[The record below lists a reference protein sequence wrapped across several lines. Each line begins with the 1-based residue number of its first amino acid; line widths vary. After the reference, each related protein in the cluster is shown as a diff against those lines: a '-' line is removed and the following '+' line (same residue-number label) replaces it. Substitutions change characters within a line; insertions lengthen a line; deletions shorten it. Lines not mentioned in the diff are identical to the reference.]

1 MKWAFIDYENIGC
14 LSKVD
19 LSAYCKV
26 ILFLGAKQPRI
37 DLGDKKYDSP
47 IELVLVQ
54 LKATQS
60 NNLDFHLSYYLG
72 KYDGE
77 ASSNVAFEIISND
90 KGFSPLVGHIKAN
103 GRACRQVKVATATA
117 TASAPAAAKPKV
129 PSTKNKLIKS
139 LTSKPKDKRP
149 KKVASLRNHIAAH
162 MAVKGNDV
170 AIQNYFNQLV
180 NEKIIKISGDSVA
193 YTSQ

>member
-19 LSAYCKV
+19 LAAYSKV
-26 ILFLGAKQPRI
+26 ILFVGAKQSKV

-72 KYDGE
+72 KYDAE
-77 ASSNVAFEIISND
+77 ATSNIAFEIISND
-90 KGFSPLVGHIKAN
+90 KGFSPLIAHVKIN
-103 GRACRQVKVATATA
+103 GRSCKQVKVEA
-117 TASAPAAAKPKV
+117 V
-129 PSTKNKLIKS
+129 PSQIPKTKSKLISS

-149 KKVASLRNHIAAH
+149 KKVSSLRNHIAAH
-162 MAVKGNDV
+162 MAVKGNEV

-180 NEKIIKISGDSVA
+180 NEKLIKVSGDNVV
-193 YTSQ
+193 YKH

>member
-19 LSAYCKV
+19 LAIYSKV
-26 ILFLGAKQPRI
+26 VLFLGAKQPKI
-37 DLGDKKYDSP
+37 DLGDTKYDSP

-72 KYDGE
+72 KFDSE
-77 ASSNVAFEIISND
+77 ASSNVSFEIISND
-90 KGFSPLVGHIKAN
+90 QGFSPLISHIKTN
-103 GRACRQVKVATATA
+103 GRICKQVKVATE
-117 TASAPAAAKPKV
+117 
-129 PSTKNKLIKS
+129 PSTKSKLISS
-139 LTSKPKDKRP
+139 LTSKPKEKRP
-149 KKVASLRNHIAAH
+149 KKVTSLRNHIATH
-162 MAVKGNDV
+162 MGVKGNDV

-180 NEKIIKISGDSVA
+180 KEELVKISGDTVE
-193 YTSQ
+193 YKC

>member
-19 LSAYCKV
+19 LAAYQKIV
-26 ILFLGAKQPRI
+26 LFLGATQPKI
-37 DLGDKKYDSP
+37 DLGDKKYDAP
-47 IELVLVQ
+47 IEFVLVQ

-72 KYDGE
+72 KYDNDAQ
-77 ASSNVAFEIISND
+77 ASVTFDIISND
-90 KGFSPLVGHIKAN
+90 NGFVPLIAHIKTN
-103 GRACRQVKVATATA
+103 GRACKQVKVATTKAVIKV
-117 TASAPAAAKPKV
+117 APAKQAQ
-129 PSTKNKLIKS
+129 PSTKNKLISS
-139 LTSKPKDKRP
+139 LMSKPKEKRP

-162 MAVKGNDV
+162 MLVKGNEV

-180 NEKIIKISGDSVA
+180 NEKLINISGDSVE
-193 YTSQ
+193 YKK